1 MVNQLKSEAMKSI
14 IYIGLL
20 LLTLTSCQEDKGN
33 YTYRNINEISVTGIA
48 ATKTVTQFSIL
59 GMSPVINQTMPVS
72 ADDLEYLWYVDRGNG
87 KIDTL
92 SQELNIQT
100 PVNLY
105 PYTYEAYF
113 VVIQKSTGIFTKVPF
128 KLVVESQLGQ
138 GLLVL
143 SDLNGYANLAYWERS
158 GEVVQDVYEKVNP
171 GLHLG
176 RNPYRVCYMF
186 KGYSIPAF
194 VTVMCHD
201 EQGGCALNPVD
212 FTKFKDYAEL
222 FYQTPD
228 PLHPDG
234 YGYSNYFN
242 YDETAFGDLYNDFII
257 NNGQLHE
264 RSTYVG
270 WYQPAYAVDQDY
282 RLSEYTFMGMM
293 QYIFYDNEHSQFLQ
307 KTSWP
312 PNSFSVVEV
321 PEGYFRD
328 LYLVYADRGF
338 AGTDYPHYYCVF
350 KEKTTSDH
358 YFVEVL
364 MSPSGF
370 KPLKKEKIGFAVQ
383 EDMPFAVSFT
393 TSAIFYGVGNELY
406 CYDTGNG
413 RSVSCYN
420 EFGSGAEITALYL
433 VPQYGESSQYPGETV
448 LSAVKLFVGV
458 SLPGQE
464 REGSVFEF
472 EVNLDNTLTFIRKKE
487 HIAGKIVSM
496 TWKY

>member
-105 PYTYEAYF
+105 PDTYEAYF

-242 YDETAFGDLYNDFII
+242 YDETAFGDLYND
-257 NNGQLHE
+257 
-264 RSTYVG
+264 
-270 WYQPAYAVDQDY
+270 
-282 RLSEYTFMGMM
+282 LSLTTDSFMSG
-293 QYIFYDNEHSQFLQ
+293 
-307 KTSWP
+307 
-312 PNSFSVVEV
+312 
-321 PEGYFRD
+321 R
-328 LYLVYADRGF
+328 
-338 AGTDYPHYYCVF
+338 
-350 KEKTTSDH
+350 
-358 YFVEVL
+358 L
-364 MSPSGF
+364 MS
-370 KPLKKEKIGFAVQ
+370 
-383 EDMPFAVSFT
+383 
-393 TSAIFYGVGNELY
+393 VG
-406 CYDTGNG
+406 
-413 RSVSCYN
+413 
-420 EFGSGAEITALYL
+420 I
-433 VPQYGESSQYPGETV
+433 
-448 LSAVKLFVGV
+448 
-458 SLPGQE
+458 SLPM
-464 REGSVFEF
+464 R
-472 EVNLDNTLTFIRKKE
+472 
-487 HIAGKIVSM
+487 
-496 TWKY
+496 